1 MRLLLEGRLG
11 PALVLLGAVALAY
24 CNSLSNS
31 FHFDDQH
38 SLVENPAIRQL
49 ANSAQFFVDPQ
60 LFSRTVGSEM
70 YRPLVLLSYALN
82 YQLGGYEV
90 RGYRLANIGFHLGT
104 AWLFCALLIRL
115 GAARQ
120 LALLG
125 ALIFALHP
133 LTAEPV
139 NYISSRSES
148 LAVLFLVAAFYFYA
162 GAQKALSI
170 PSLLC
175 FALAL
180 LSKSVGLVLPG
191 LLVLH
196 EWSSGTG
203 WWRRSARRQWPYWL
217 LGAGYLLFTWRL
229 IHEAVVQAPVRHW
242 TAQLSTQIKALGYY
256 LKLLVVPYP
265 LSVEHQFF
273 ESSSFAESAPVL
285 VLGLLASLA
294 LMGWRRLRG
303 GDRRGIFWC
312 AWCLLALLPTLVVPL
327 NVLVSERRLY
337 LVLAGFIGFS
347 LWLIQQR
354 LETKRVLSFGAVGVV
369 ILMLLTLQRNVV
381 WRSEDTLWRDALE
394 KAPQMVRP
402 HLRMGVWYRG
412 TGDLERAENAYLS
425 ALHLDPDNA
434 PAHNN
439 MGNLQRSRAQLD
451 AAEQSYLK
459 ALAILPAYAEAM
471 INLATLYSGRGQLD
485 EALQLYQRAL
495 PLSGERAEIYNNM
508 GTTYLRLKDFS
519 AAERALRRALA
530 LRVGEA
536 GIYRNLGGAL
546 EGQGRMGEALRSY
559 ERALQVE
566 PGYAKAHYELGRLY
580 EKMGRREAALRAYG
594 DFLRYWRG
602 EPEVAAQVRSKR
614 RRLKEGADH

>member
-1 MRLLLEGRLG
+1 
-11 PALVLLGAVALAY
+11 
-24 CNSLSNS
+24 
-31 FHFDDQH
+31 
-38 SLVENPAIRQL
+38 
-49 ANSAQFFVDPQ
+49 
-60 LFSRTVGSEM
+60 M

-303 GDRRGIFWC
+303 GGRRGIFWC

-354 LETKRVLSFGAVGVV
+354 LETKRVLSFGAVADGGLVPRDGRSGKGRKR
-369 ILMLLTLQRNVV
+369 LFECFAPRSRQRPGAQQYGQPTAFARPAGRRRAVLFKSPGHLA
-381 WRSEDTLWRDALE
+381 RLCRGHDQPGDAL
-394 KAPQMVRP
+394 Q
-402 HLRMGVWYRG
+402 W
-412 TGDLERAENAYLS
+412 
-425 ALHLDPDNA
+425 
-434 PAHNN
+434 
-439 MGNLQRSRAQLD
+439 
-451 AAEQSYLK
+451 
-459 ALAILPAYAEAM
+459 
-471 INLATLYSGRGQLD
+471 
-485 EALQLYQRAL
+485 
-495 PLSGERAEIYNNM
+495 
-508 GTTYLRLKDFS
+508 
-519 AAERALRRALA
+519 
-530 LRVGEA
+530 
-536 GIYRNLGGAL
+536 
-546 EGQGRMGEALRSY
+546 
-559 ERALQVE
+559 
-566 PGYAKAHYELGRLY
+566 PGPTR
-580 EKMGRREAALRAYG
+580 
-594 DFLRYWRG
+594 
-602 EPEVAAQVRSKR
+602 
-614 RRLKEGADH
+614 